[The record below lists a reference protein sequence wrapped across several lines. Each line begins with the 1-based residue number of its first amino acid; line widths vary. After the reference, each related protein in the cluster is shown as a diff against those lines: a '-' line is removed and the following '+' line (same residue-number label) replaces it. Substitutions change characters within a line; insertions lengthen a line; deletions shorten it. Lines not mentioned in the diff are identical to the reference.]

1 MYATAIYDLA
11 LVLPH
16 ARGCEPCIRRL
27 SEALRQRRGVASVEL
42 APERD
47 KLFVGYDPQ
56 VISPEA
62 LNQAVESAGE
72 EVSRRYRHERLT
84 ITELDCPECA
94 RGVEASLAHL
104 PGVQSARVDL
114 ALGEIEIAY
123 DAERIRRE
131 DIIAHVRALGY
142 GVAEAEPATL
152 HFRIEGLDCAD
163 CVKAVEGIVKS
174 VPGVIDAAI
183 NFGAATMDVRAVGDN
198 ELVPRIV
205 AAVARAGY
213 TARLETGETV
223 RRLPRRDFWAFLLRE
238 RRGQRTVAAGVAAAL
253 GALFSLLTLPPWV
266 GILFYAIA
274 ILVGGF
280 DVARSAVASL
290 RTAFTVD
297 MNLLMTV
304 AVVGAAAIGQWSE
317 AAVVIFLFSLG
328 NTMEAYTLDR
338 ARDAVRTLVELAP
351 QEAILIH
358 GDHEERV
365 RVEALKAGDLV
376 RVPPGDRIPA
386 DGEVVEGTSAVDE
399 SPITGE
405 ATPVD
410 KGPGDRVYAGT
421 VSGYG
426 ALIVRVSNP
435 PADSTLAR
443 VIRLVEQAQAQRAP
457 SQRFVDRFARVYT
470 PAVIAIAVAVAVFPP
485 VLFGAAATP
494 WILRALTLLVI
505 SCPCALVISTP
516 VAIVSALGRGAHEGV
531 LIKGGA
537 YLEAT
542 GELNAVAF
550 DKTRTLTLGQPVVTD
565 IVPLAGL
572 SEKEVLAL
580 AAALERNSG
589 HPLAQ
594 AVVREARHR
603 GIFPTPAADFQV
615 LPGRGARGRVD
626 GTVLTIG
633 TRALLAQCL
642 QIPQDVEARLEQ
654 LEQEGKTVFVLGR
667 CADRRDGAGE
677 VPSAPQRQGHDGL
690 GGETPP
696 LLGVIAVAD
705 RLRPESRETV
715 QALRALGI
723 RHVVMLTGDNIATAN
738 AIAAQVGVDE
748 VRANLLPEQKVGAI
762 EELLAEYGSVAMVGD
777 GVNDAPA
784 LARATVGIAMG
795 AAGAEAALETADIA
809 LMGDDL
815 RKVPDTLRLS
825 RHTLAV
831 IRQNIG
837 FSLAVKFLFV
847 ALAVLGVATLWSAVF
862 ADTGTSLIVTLNG
875 MRLARRV
882 G

>member
-1 MYATAIYDLA
+1 LYATAIYDIALA
-11 LVLPH
+11 LPH
-16 ARGCEPCIRRL
+16 AKGCQECANR
-27 SEALRQRRGVASVEL
+27 LRQGLLERRGVASVQL
-42 APERD
+42 SAERD
-47 KLFVGYDPQ
+47 KLIVDYDPQ
-56 VISPEA
+56 AISPED
-62 LNQAVESAGE
+62 LESALQMAGDA
-72 EVSRRYRHERLT
+72 VSRRYRHERLT

-94 RGVEASLAHL
+94 RGVEASLANL
-104 PGVQSARVDL
+104 PGVQSARVDFT
-114 ALGEIEIAY
+114 LGEIEIAY

-131 DIIAHVRALGY
+131 EIIAQIRALGY

-163 CVKAVEGIVKS
+163 CVRAVEGVVKS

-183 NFGAATMDVRAVGDN
+183 NFGAATMDVRAAGDD

-213 TARLETGETV
+213 TARLEAGETV
-223 RRLPRRDFWAFLLRE
+223 RRVPRRDFWAFLLRE
-238 RRGQRTVAAGVAAAL
+238 RRGRRTVAAGVATAVGAILSAL
-253 GALFSLLTLPPWV
+253 ALPPWV
-266 GILFYAIA
+266 GILFYAVA
-274 ILVGGF
+274 IVVGGF

-290 RTAFTVD
+290 RTAFTID
-297 MNLLMTV
+297 MNLLMTI

-365 RVEALKAGDLV
+365 RVEALKVGDLV

-386 DGEVVEGTSAVDE
+386 DGEVVEGSSAVDE

-410 KGPGDRVYAGT
+410 KAPGDRVYAGT
-421 VSGYG
+421 VNGYG
-426 ALIVRVSNP
+426 ALTARVSQP

-443 VIRLVEQAQAQRAP
+443 VVRLVEQAQAQRAP

-470 PAVIAIAVAVAVFPP
+470 PVVIAIAVGVAILPP
-485 VLFGAAATP
+485 VLTGAAASP

-516 VAIVSALGRGAHEGV
+516 VAIVSALGRGAHDGV
-531 LIKGGA
+531 LIKGGS

-542 GELNAVAF
+542 GQLNAVAF

-565 IVPLAGL
+565 ILPLGGA
-572 SEKEVLAL
+572 SEREVLAL

-603 GIFPTPAADFQV
+603 GIYPAPAADFQV

-626 GTVLTIG
+626 GSVLTIG
-633 TRALLAQCL
+633 TRALLAECL
-642 QIPQDVEARLEQ
+642 AIPPQVEARLVH
-654 LEQEGKTVFVLGR
+654 LEHEGKTVFLLGR
-667 CADRRDGAGE
+667 CAQAGE
-677 VPSAPQRQGHDGL
+677 RRGE
-690 GGETPP
+690 ETPP
-696 LLGVIAVAD
+696 LLGAIAVAD
-705 RLRPESRETV
+705 RLRPESREAIR
-715 QALRALGI
+715 ALRELGI
-723 RHVVMLTGDNIATAN
+723 RHVVMLTGDNLSTAS
-738 AIAAQVGVDE
+738 AIAAQAGVDE
-748 VRANLLPEQKVGAI
+748 VRANLLPEEKVGAI
-762 EELLAEYGSVAMVGD
+762 EELEAEYGTVAMVGD

-815 RKVPDTLRLS
+815 TKVPDTLRLS
-825 RHTLAV
+825 RRTLGV

-837 FSLAVKFLFV
+837 FSLVVKFLFV
-847 ALAVLGVATLWSAVF
+847 ALAVAGIATLWSAVF

-875 MRLARRV
+875 MRLARRA